1 MHIPKR
7 FWVLVSL
14 FAAAVALVLWF
25 VGIIPLWAVIP
36 VTIVAPFAVAAILI
50 VVFYALWMASG
61 AH

>member
-7 FWVLVSL
+7 FSVLVGL
-14 FAAAVALVLWF
+14 LAAAVALVLWF

-36 VTIVAPFAVAAILI
+36 VIIVAPFAVAAILI
-50 VVFYALWMASG
+50 VIFYALWMASG